1 MKRFLLQIPCPV
13 VAVMLLLAPYLRAS
27 LSDQVGA
34 ANAALEAGHPIEA
47 LDTYKAL
54 LAAPEFAKRGS
65 SELWYNRGLAEE
77 KNGDAAAASLS
88 FRRALL
94 LDPGFAPAQR
104 QLTAMLGL
112 LGLPAPTGWRERVHA
127 AVHPETLILVGAVVG
142 WIGAITFVVV
152 VIVGPR
158 KKGLIF
164 LTILIF
170 ILGHGTSVIGTFA
183 DPRRT
188 AASEAVVTAKDAPPL
203 RQTPADSAD
212 SQATVPPGTLLTILS
227 RNGAWWYVAAGP
239 GLTGWIPSDT
249 ATPLLPSSKGS

>member
-1 MKRFLLQIPCPV
+1 MK
-13 VAVMLLLAPYLRAS
+13 
-27 LSDQVGA
+27 
-34 ANAALEAGHPIEA
+34 AGHPIEA

-54 LAAPEFAKRGS
+54 LAAPEFADKGS

-104 QLTAMLGL
+104 QLTSVLGL
-112 LGLPAPTGWRERVHA
+112 LGLPVPEGWRERVHSSI
-127 AVHPETLILVGAVVG
+127 HPEKLILLGAVLG
-142 WIGAITFVVV
+142 WIGALTFVVV

-158 KKGLIF
+158 KKWLIAFTLF
-164 LTILIF
+164 LF
-170 ILGHGTSVIGTFA
+170 IAGHGASLVGTFA

-188 AASEAVVTAKDAPPL
+188 AASEAVVTSKDAPAL

-212 SQATVPPGTLLTILS
+212 SQSAVPPGTLLTILS